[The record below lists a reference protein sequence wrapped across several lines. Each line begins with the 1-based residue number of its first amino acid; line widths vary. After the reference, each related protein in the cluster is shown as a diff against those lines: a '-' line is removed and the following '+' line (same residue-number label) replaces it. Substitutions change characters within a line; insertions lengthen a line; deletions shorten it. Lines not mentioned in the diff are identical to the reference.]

1 MGYRHLRPALFA
13 LEPERAHRIAL
24 RAARLAGWLPTLR
37 ATGNPVELM
46 GLRFP
51 NRVGLAAGLDKNAA
65 AVDGLGRLGFGFIEV
80 GTVTPRPQPGRSRPR
95 LFRIVAKEA
104 LINRMGFPNIGAQS
118 VVARLQRRRYRG
130 ILGVNIGK
138 NADTPLARAV
148 DDYVDCLRMVG
159 AVADYVAINISSP
172 NTASLRDLQSAERLE
187 PLLGALLSERDA
199 LVHGGR
205 RPLPLLL
212 KISPDLDA
220 EGMRALAQVA
230 QRLRIDGLIVT
241 NTTLQWQRGPDFDV
255 QGGGGLSGAPLHALA
270 LSAVCT
276 MRTLLGPDIVI
287 IGVGGVDSE
296 QKALAM
302 RRAGADLV
310 QIYTGLIYQGPAL
323 VRRCAAALSRTD

>member
-1 MGYRHLRPALFA
+1 MWYRHLRSALFA

-24 RAARLAGWLPTLR
+24 RAARLAGWLPAVR
-37 ATGNPVELM
+37 AAGNPVQLM

-80 GTVTPRPQPGRSRPR
+80 GTVTPRPQPGHPRPR
-95 LFRIVAKEA
+95 LFRIVAREA
-104 LINRMGFPNIGAQS
+104 LINRMGFPNVGAQS
-118 VVARLQRRRYRG
+118 VVARLQHRRYRG
-130 ILGVNIGK
+130 IIGVNIGK

-148 DDYVDCLRMVG
+148 DDYVACLRMVG
-159 AVADYVAINISSP
+159 AVSDYVAINISSP

-187 PLLGALLSERDA
+187 PLLEALLSERDA
-199 LVHGGR
+199 LVRSAG

-220 EGMRALAQVA
+220 EGMQAVAQVA
-230 QRLRIDGLIVT
+230 LRLRIDGLIVS
-241 NTTLQWQRGPDFDV
+241 NTTLQWQRGPDYDV
-255 QGGGGLSGAPLHALA
+255 PGGGGLSGAPLHALA
-270 LSAVCT
+270 LSVVRA
-276 MRTLLGPDIVI
+276 MRTLMGPNVVIV
-287 IGVGGVDSE
+287 GVGGVDCE

-323 VRRCAAALSRTD
+323 VRRCSEALSRTD